1 MKTSKQEL
9 SDSQYLRLN
18 NVFQEKHKEDM
29 DEIYKLCSRERR
41 QNKRRSWW
49 SWLKGLIGLK

>member
-41 QNKRRSWW
+41 LNKRRSWW